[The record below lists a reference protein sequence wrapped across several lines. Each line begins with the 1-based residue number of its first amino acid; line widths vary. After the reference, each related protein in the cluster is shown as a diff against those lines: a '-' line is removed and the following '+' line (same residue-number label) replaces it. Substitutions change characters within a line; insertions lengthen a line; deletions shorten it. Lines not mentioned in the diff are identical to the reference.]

1 MKRFEFNRTFTF
13 IILLSLVSLLF
24 FEGCAAERRGAQPIS
39 LAGEARSAEGI
50 QPVVSA
56 ADERRILQ
64 ASSHRIA
71 ELVKKRPKVNPF
83 FRPLTDHQK
92 REIERIN
99 IEIAQIEN
107 QRNEALTKVVQ
118 AENPQAQ
125 MADASRGIL
134 RMPFA
139 DNQGRLQWLSGHCL
153 PIWHL
158 QQLNPWAFFFADA
171 LRSRPQ
177 KTALPANTHVTAHL
191 FLAGSSS
198 QRAVHLYPGDIDFS
212 EAVIVQAPDETAAG
226 EAIAEI
232 LVESLIR
239 ISTNTR
245 LEFDVLRIMPMPRR
259 RIRGADHTW
268 PRARIL
274 DRSQRTELARQLTNT
289 DGGRVNTDWRALI
302 PGRGYFTIGKIFG
315 IQAVNIKG
323 DPLFATQ
330 PLSIEYQGA
339 HFGNVFPSIIEDR
352 TLGDYASEMRN
363 SALRAIKKEDYLK
376 AAKRSFN
383 YFRTIGDLDAMA
395 EVTPVFASPEAR
407 ISQQIKNLEA
417 IAMALDPASPSRI
430 LPVDR
435 ARDQLKEAAAIIEA
449 QLPIVPGTISGR
461 RQGVAYEL
469 RAIASD
475 VQGRTADPVGILAP
489 NAALAKRMNTL
500 IEIEIKPL
508 VNLSLKD
515 RVAQIID
522 AHVR

>member
-1 MKRFEFNRTFTF
+1 M
-13 IILLSLVSLLF
+13 
-24 FEGCAAERRGAQPIS
+24 
-39 LAGEARSAEGI
+39 
-50 QPVVSA
+50 
-56 ADERRILQ
+56 
-64 ASSHRIA
+64 A
-71 ELVKKRPKVNPF
+71 ELVKKRPKVNPYL
-83 FRPLTDHQK
+83 RPLTDRQK
-92 REIERIN
+92 SQIERIN
-99 IEIAQIEN
+99 TEIAQIKK

-125 MADASRGIL
+125 MADPSRGIL
-134 RMPFA
+134 RVSFA
-139 DNQGRLQWLSGHCL
+139 DNQDRRQWLSGHCL

-177 KTALPANTHVTAHL
+177 KTALPANTQVTAHL

-198 QRAVHLYPGDIDFS
+198 QRAVHPYPGDIDFS

-226 EAIAEI
+226 EAIAAL

-239 ISTNTR
+239 ISTNKR

-274 DRSQRTELARQLTNT
+274 DRSQRAELARQLANT

-302 PGRGYFTIGKIFG
+302 PERGYFTIGKIFG
-315 IQAVNIKG
+315 IQAIDIKG

-339 HFGNVFPSIIEDR
+339 HFGNVFPSNIEGT
-352 TLGDYASEMRN
+352 TLGDYASAMRN
-363 SALRAIKKEDYLK
+363 SALRENKKEDYLK
-376 AAKRSFN
+376 AVKRSFN
-383 YFRTIGDLDAMA
+383 YFRAIGDLDAMT
-395 EVTPVFASPEAR
+395 EVTPIFASPEAR
-407 ISQQIKNLEA
+407 ISQQTKNLEA

-430 LPVDR
+430 LSVER
-435 ARDQLKEAAAIIEA
+435 ARNQLKEAAAIIKA
-449 QLPIVPGTISGR
+449 QLPIIPGTISGR
-461 RQGVAYEL
+461 RQGVADEL
-469 RAIASD
+469 LAIGSAI
-475 VQGRTADPVGILAP
+475 QGRTTDPVGMLKP
-489 NAALAKRMNTL
+489 NGALAKRMDTL
-500 IEIEIKPL
+500 IEIEIKPI

-522 AHVR
+522 THIR